1 MISTIVNTEL
11 PLAER
16 FMVKKNVIRHGSG
29 KKRFCIVT
37 GTHGDE
43 LEGQMVCY
51 EMARLVQENIA
62 CLDGTVEIYP
72 ALNPLG
78 IDTIQRGIPNFDLD
92 MNRIFPGN
100 EHGTMAEQAAYRIC
114 EDLKGADMV
123 IDIHSSNLYLRESPQ
138 VRINVLNEEQL
149 VPQAKHLGV
158 DFVWVHDA
166 ATVLEATLA
175 HSLNSTGTPC
185 LVVEMGVGQRI
196 NHHMCVHLVKGI
208 FNLMHEMGMWNAE
221 DKEKPYANVNV
232 GGSVGGGV
240 GGGVGDSD
248 GDSVGG
254 SVHDETP
261 DALSHLTGDGQ
272 PLLNPIVCKGNR
284 VTFLNAA
291 CSGVFL
297 TELRTGKMVKE
308 GQSIGK
314 IVDPLTGTV
323 LSDVVSPIEGFLF
336 TIRAYPIVYEGS
348 LMARIFQYNEDEL
361 DIVKAVSA
369 AEEQE

>member
-1 MISTIVNTEL
+1 MIKTIVNTEL

-16 FMVKKNVIRHGSG
+16 FMVKKNILSNGTS

-51 EMARLVQENIA
+51 EMARLVRENID
-62 CLDGTVEIYP
+62 CLDGSVEIYP

-114 EDLKGADMV
+114 QDLGGADMV
-123 IDIHSSNLYLRESPQ
+123 LDIHSSNLYLRESPQ

-149 VPQAKHLGV
+149 VPKAKYLGV
-158 DFVWVHDA
+158 DFIWVHDA

-196 NHHMCVHLVKGI
+196 NHKMCSRLVDGI
-208 FNLMHEMGMWNAE
+208 FNLMTEMGMW
-221 DKEKPYANVNV
+221 
-232 GGSVGGGV
+232 
-240 GGGVGDSD
+240 
-248 GDSVGG
+248 
-254 SVHDETP
+254 H
-261 DALSHLTGDGQ
+261 Q
-272 PLLNPIVCKGNR
+272 PQHAYQGIEPIVCKGDR
-284 VTFLNAA
+284 VTFLNAE

-297 TELRTGKMVKE
+297 TDLRTGKMVSE

-314 IVDPLTGTV
+314 IVDPLTGNV
-323 LSDVVSPIEGFLF
+323 LSDVTSPVDGFLF

-348 LMARIFQYNEDEL
+348 LMARIFKYESDEL
-361 DIVKAVSA
+361 GVVEAVCSY
-369 AEEQE
+369 EQQE